1 MAKKLSNLEIAKKVA
16 QKEINRGV
24 KVTYKGDGTVD
35 KEEKIKNLSVT
46 LPEQGIFIFESSQER
61 QNVQDYAGRAKQ
73 TLVDVIVNG
82 KVVGEPDEEEETDD
96 SAKGKK
102 GKNNFKKV

>member
-1 MAKKLSNLEIAKKVA
+1 MAKKLSNLDIAKEVA
-16 QKEINRGV
+16 KKEINRGV
-24 KVTYKGDGTVD
+24 KVHYKGDGTVD

-46 LPEQGIFIFESSQER
+46 LPEQGIFIFETSQER

-82 KVVGEPDEEEETDD
+82 KVVGESEEEE
-96 SAKGKK
+96 SGEGSEKKKGKK
-102 GKNNFKKV
+102 